1 MMKTYIKAI
10 LEKRKNLPKQDYI
23 LFSEKICQ
31 KVLELKEYQNA
42 ENVLA
47 FYPYLGETDILPI
60 VQHALS
66 LGKNVFFPKVTG
78 DTTMEF
84 IKVSSMADFSEGYK
98 GIKEPIGENC
108 FNKLA
113 VKGSTCML
121 TPGSSFDRQGNRTG
135 YGKGYYDRYLADCY
149 DKITKIGVC
158 FSLQMLE
165 KISDVKETDIP
176 MDYVIDEK
184 NTIRSDNKWKC

>member
-1 MMKTYIKAI
+1 MKTYTKAI
-10 LEKRKNLPKQDYI
+10 LEKRKNLPKRDYI

-31 KVLELKEYQNA
+31 RVMELKEYQNA
-42 ENVLA
+42 ENILA
-47 FYPYLGETDILPI
+47 FYPYLGETDILP
-60 VQHALS
+60 VVRHALL

-84 IKVSSMADFSEGYK
+84 IKVSSIEDFSEGYK
-98 GIKEPIGENC
+98 GIKEPIGEYC
-108 FNKLA
+108 FSKLT

-121 TPGSSFDRQGNRTG
+121 TPGSTFDIHGNRSG

-149 DKITKIGVC
+149 KKIIKIGVC

-165 KISDVKETDIP
+165 KIQDVKETDIP
-176 MDYVIDEK
+176 MDYVINEE
-184 NTIRSDNKWKC
+184 NTIRSDKSWKC

>member
-1 MMKTYIKAI
+1 MKTYIKAI

-84 IKVSSMADFSEGYK
+84 IKVSSMADFSS
-98 GIKEPIGENC
+98 
-108 FNKLA
+108 A
-113 VKGSTCML
+113 VKPSPCDL
-121 TPGSSFDRQGNRTG
+121 
-135 YGKGYYDRYLADCY
+135 
-149 DKITKIGVC
+149 
-158 FSLQMLE
+158 
-165 KISDVKETDIP
+165 
-176 MDYVIDEK
+176 
-184 NTIRSDNKWKC
+184 